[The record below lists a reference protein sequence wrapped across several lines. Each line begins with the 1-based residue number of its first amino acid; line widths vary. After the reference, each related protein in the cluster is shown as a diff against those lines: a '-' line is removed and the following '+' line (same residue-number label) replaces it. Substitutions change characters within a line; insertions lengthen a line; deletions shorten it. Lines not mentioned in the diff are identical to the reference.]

1 MAWKLIHGVFRKGK
15 PRPPQRV
22 EAPPPAPPPPIPPQV
37 KEKVGL
43 TKEQVQALIA
53 GGNIEIKELLQQILA
68 KEQTIIL
75 SNNPGEKQKID
86 NGFKAIEIDESIA
99 NVIEQKELEGQVN
112 IKEEETEDDIGSQA
126 EKLSRML
133 RRE

>member
-15 PRPPQRV
+15 PRPPKRV
-22 EAPPPAPPPPIPPQV
+22 ETPPAPPPPMPPQV